1 MSNRV
6 YRKPHRSVG
15 GVVMFASIAI
25 VMSILT
31 TIITFRCILVEGHDK
46 EEPAQQD
53 THVVEETAPEQ
64 ESNPVY
70 EMEALDQWLM
80 TEEELEVV
88 KRVVTAE
95 AAGESFLGQ
104 MAVAQC
110 IRETAEVTGMTP
122 YEVVME
128 PGQYAAPADTAT
140 DDVSYAVQLVL
151 YEHLD
156 AVADNIRYFYA
167 PGRVYSKW
175 HEDNLELVCE
185 LGSHRFFKTK

>member
-1 MSNRV
+1 MSNKM
-6 YRKPHRSVG
+6 YRKSRRNADTT
-15 GVVMFASIAI
+15 MTFALLAIA
-25 VMSILT
+25 MSILT
-31 TIITFRCILVEGHDK
+31 IVVTLRYMTAENRS
-46 EEPAQQD
+46 EEPAQQGIP
-53 THVVEETAPEQ
+53 VVEEPAPEQ
-64 ESNPVY
+64 ENPAY

-151 YEHLD
+151 YEHLE
-156 AVADNIRYFYA
+156 AVADNIQYFYA

-185 LGSHRFFKTK
+185 IGGHRFFKTK